1 MDSPI
6 INTISSSANNMD
18 LLANL
23 MGGAGGVI
31 GEELGS
37 LSGKITRADVDN
49 KGYSLSVILTCLIM
63 IIAFGIVGVSVTI
76 AWGAMDASTEEEDV
90 EKRNKAISGWV
101 FLGVTALLMFC
112 LMYYL
117 FKKAKACK

>member
-37 LSGKITRADVDN
+37 LSGKITRADVDS
-49 KGYSLSVILTCLIM
+49 KGYSLSIILTCLIM